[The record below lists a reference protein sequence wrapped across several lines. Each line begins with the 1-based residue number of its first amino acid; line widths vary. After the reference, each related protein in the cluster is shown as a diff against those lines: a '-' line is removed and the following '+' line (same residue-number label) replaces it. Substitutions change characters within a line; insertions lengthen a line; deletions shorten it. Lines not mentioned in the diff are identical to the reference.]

1 MTDYP
6 TAQTIVEEMQ
16 QGSAVKV
23 LEACLA
29 RIREREPVIGA
40 WEYLNP
46 NALVQAQYCDRV
58 RSQGKVLG
66 TLHGVPVGIKD
77 TFATVDMPTGW
88 GTPIHQGRQ
97 FGYDAA
103 VVERLKAAGAVI
115 VGKTV
120 TTEYAI
126 ARPNKTR
133 NPHNPEHT
141 PGASSSGSAAAVA
154 DGMVPIAIGTQMVGS
169 TLRPA
174 AYCGIFGFKPS
185 FGVISRYGLMPS
197 SRELDCVGIF
207 GRSIADIDLV
217 LSVLAGI
224 DPRDPDCY
232 GTLITPPPRKNHL
245 KFALILSSQ
254 WYQIKDEAKQVLF
267 DSVTTLTAAGA
278 TVSQVDLPSE
288 FDAYLDRV
296 DILCATG
303 IAANHGADY
312 DLYAQKMSSKLQQ
325 LIVRGRNV
333 DAIAYSQARHAVVE
347 YNITLAKI
355 FSEFDAILTPVTT
368 GTAPYGLE
376 NTGSPVF
383 CALWTLCGLPAI
395 SIPVGMSNGLP
406 LGIQLVGKR
415 LCDRELL
422 EIAQFLHSL
431 A

>member
-1 MTDYP
+1 MIDYP
-6 TAQTIVEEMQ
+6 TAQTIVKLQ
-16 QGSAVKV
+16 HGNAVKV

-46 NALVQAQYCDRV
+46 NAFVQARHCDIV

-66 TLHGVPVGIKD
+66 ALHGVPVGIKD

-169 TLRPA
+169 ILRPA
-174 AYCGIFGFKPS
+174 AYCGVFGFKPS

-197 SRELDCVGIF
+197 SRELDHVGIF
-207 GRSIADIDLV
+207 ARTIADIDLV
-217 LSVLAGI
+217 LSVLAGT
-224 DPRDPDCY
+224 DDRDPDCY
-232 GTLITPPPRKNHL
+232 GTLIAPPPQKHHPKL
-245 KFALILSSQ
+245 ALILGSQ
-254 WYQIKDEAKQVLF
+254 WFQVEPEAKQVLL
-267 DSVTTLTAAGA
+267 DSVTTLVAAGA
-278 TVSQVDLPSE
+278 TVSQVAPSD
-288 FDAYLDRV
+288 FDAYLDYIE
-296 DILCATG
+296 ILCAVDV
-303 IAANHGADY
+303 AANHGADY
-312 DLYAQKMSSKLQQ
+312 ALYAQDMSLKLQQ
-325 LIVRGRNV
+325 LIIRGRTI
-333 DAIAYSQARHAVVE
+333 DAIAYAQARHAVVD

-355 FSEFDAILTPVTT
+355 LSEFDAILTPVTT
-368 GTAPYGLE
+368 GIAPYGLE

-395 SIPVGMSNGLP
+395 SIPVGVSNGLP

-415 LCDRELL
+415 LRDRGLL
-422 EIAQFLHSL
+422 EIANWVVSSID
-431 A
+431 